1 MALNI
6 QWQDLPDISG
16 ATHDGYSL
24 TATPEHWVI
33 MDPMGKRKTGSAT
46 FSRRANRWGKGGKIK
61 ANKEAAEVALWR
73 GISADGEANGWS
85 NDGCHLTPNHSDDL
99 DLIEFLGPL
108 GEDT

>member
-33 MDPMGKRKTGSAT
+33 IDPMGKRKTASAT
-46 FSRRANRWGKGGKIK
+46 FGRRAARWGKGGKIK

-73 GISADGEANGWS
+73 MLHNG
-85 NDGCHLTPNHSDDL
+85 G
-99 DLIEFLGPL
+99 
-108 GEDT
+108 